1 MNLVVKTCETEA
13 EMGREAQERLGIIQ
27 WVLGTKE
34 RTLFTTVKG
43 RARKSRSELLKNS
56 FHVVREYWIAVRIT
70 EYMTGRKG
78 RRRPS
83 QGERQPALP
92 SKRGRW
98 REVSTLFPFAD
109 KSAQ

>member
-1 MNLVVKTCETEA
+1 
-13 EMGREAQERLGIIQ
+13 MGDGSRNGARGSAKAWDHPVGAGDQGKDT
-27 WVLGTKE
+27 G
-34 RTLFTTVKG
+34 LFTTVKG

-56 FHVVREYWIAVRIT
+56 FHVIREYWIAVRIT

-83 QGERQPALP
+83 QGETQPALT